1 MYSNSSMTVFR
12 LIDKKYERI
21 FIPKVLWDESVSSTV
36 SKRGQMPDCKVRVFI
51 RLSEVEP
58 SFTLDP
64 EHDIAVKGLTNFEFD
79 NTDERTQSESFHT
92 LRKECGKIYSVL
104 SCDKKDFGS
113 LRMRHFDVLLK

>member
-12 LIDKKYERI
+12 FIDKKYERI

-36 SKRGQMPDCKVRVFI
+36 SKSGQMPDCKARVFI
-51 RLSEVEP
+51 RLTEVEP
-58 SFTLDP
+58 FFTLDP

-79 NTDERTQSESFHT
+79 NTDERTQSGSFHT

-104 SCDKKDFGS
+104 SCDKKDFGT